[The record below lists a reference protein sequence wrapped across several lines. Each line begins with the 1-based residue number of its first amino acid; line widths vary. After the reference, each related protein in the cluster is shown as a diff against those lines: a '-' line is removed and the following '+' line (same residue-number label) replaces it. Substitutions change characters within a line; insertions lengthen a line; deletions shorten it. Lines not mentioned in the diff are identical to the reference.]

1 MGPSEPN
8 IAEIE
13 IGAEATAGIKLR
25 DGHPEA
31 QNKGRH
37 NLLEVGAAL
46 GGQIFPAR
54 ADAKR
59 SRTKSKIPIP

>member
-8 IAEIE
+8 IADIE
-13 IGAEATAGIKLR
+13 LGTEATAGIKLQ

-37 NLLEVGAAL
+37 NLHEVGAAP
-46 GGQIFPAR
+46 GGLIFPAR
-54 ADAKR
+54 AVAKR

>member
-8 IAEIE
+8 IAELE
-13 IGAEATAGIKLR
+13 LGAEATSGIKLR
-25 DGHPEA
+25 DGHTEA

-37 NLLEVGAAL
+37 HLHEMGAAP
-46 GGQIFPAR
+46 GGLIFPAQ
-54 ADAKR
+54 AAAKR